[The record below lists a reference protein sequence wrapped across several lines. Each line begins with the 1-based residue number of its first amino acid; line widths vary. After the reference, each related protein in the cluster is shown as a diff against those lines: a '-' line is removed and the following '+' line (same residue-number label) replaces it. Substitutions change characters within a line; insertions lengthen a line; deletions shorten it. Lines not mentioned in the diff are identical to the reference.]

1 VLWVL
6 LDVLLAVAALVG
18 LALVVLGLWRKVK
31 ELGREVGRAGEAIG
45 RATEELA
52 ELQAALP
59 TPPPDGP
66 TTAAVKPLSGPRK
79 DARRR
84 VR

>member
-6 LDVLLAVAALVG
+6 IDILLALAALAG

-31 ELGREVGRAGEAIG
+31 DLGRELGRAGEAIG

-52 ELQAALP
+52 ELQATLP
-59 TPPPDGP
+59 APPPDGP
-66 TTAAVKPLSGPRK
+66 STAAVKPVSTRGRAA
-79 DARRR
+79 ARR
-84 VR
+84 VG

>member
-1 VLWVL
+1 MLWVL
-6 LDVLLAVAALVG
+6 IDILLGVAALVG

-31 ELGREVGRAGEAIG
+31 ELGRELGRAGEAIG

-59 TPPPDGP
+59 AAPPEGP
-66 TTAAVKPLSGPRK
+66 STAATKPGSSGGAGP
-79 DARRR
+79 RRR